1 MDEANR
7 SRLLELAPTEE
18 LARKVSSY
26 PSGVSVAHATTSPIP
41 YYGGAEGFEHV
52 LDLLEIC
59 LPDLYEKTR
68 PTA

>member
-18 LARKVSSY
+18 AAGKISLLPEWCEA
-26 PSGVSVAHATTSPIP
+26 SPRDHVPDP

-52 LDLLEIC
+52 LDLLELC
-59 LPDLYEKTR
+59 LPALYEKTR
-68 PTA
+68 PT